1 MELNLVNAQGQETA
15 KVPASDAVFA
25 RQYNEALVHQ
35 LVVAYM
41 ANARQGTRAQLNRE
55 FVHHTTKK
63 PFRQKGTGRARAGMS
78 SSPLWRGGGR
88 TFPSTPNEN
97 FSKKMNKKAYRAAMA
112 TIFSKLV
119 ADGRLVVVESI
130 GAETPKTKAFAA
142 KLKAM
147 GLTSAMLIAETVDDN
162 LFLASRNIK
171 NVTVVE
177 PRYIDPLSLIHYE
190 KIVVAKGALSKIEE
204 MLG

>member
-1 MELNLVNAQGQETA
+1 MELNLVNEQGQETA

-41 ANARQGTRAQLNRE
+41 ANARRGTRAQLNRE

-142 KLKAM
+142 KLKTM

>member
-1 MELNLVNAQGQETA
+1 MELNLVNEQGQETA

-112 TIFSKLV
+112 TIFAKLV

>member
-1 MELNLVNAQGQETA
+1 MELNLVNEQGQETA

-147 GLTSAMLIAETVDDN
+147 GLTSAMLIAETADDN

>member
-1 MELNLVNAQGQETA
+1 MELNLVNEQGQETA

-88 TFPSTPNEN
+88 TFPSTPNES

>member
-1 MELNLVNAQGQETA
+1 MELNLINEQGVETA

-25 RQYNEALVHQ
+25 REYNEALVHQ
-35 LVVAYM
+35 LVVAYQ

-88 TFPSTPNEN
+88 TFPSSPNEN
-97 FSKKMNKKAYRAAMA
+97 FTKKMNKKAYRVAMA
-112 TIFSKLV
+112 TILSKLV
-119 ADGRLVVVESI
+119 ADGRLVVVDSI
-130 GAETPKTKAFAA
+130 TAETPKTKAFAA

-147 GLTSAMLIAETVDDN
+147 GLNNAMLIAENVDDN

-171 NVTVVE
+171 NILVVT
-177 PRYIDPLSLIHYE
+177 PRYIDPLSLVYYD
-190 KIVVAKGALSKIEE
+190 KVVVAKSAIAKIEE

>member
-1 MELNLVNAQGQETA
+1 MELNLVNEQGQETA

-147 GLTSAMLIAETVDDN
+147 GLTSAMLIAEMVDDN

>member
-1 MELNLVNAQGQETA
+1 MELNLVNEQGQETA

-35 LVVAYM
+35 LVVVYM

>member
-1 MELNLVNAQGQETA
+1 MELNLVNEQGQETA

-97 FSKKMNKKAYRAAMA
+97 FSKKMNKKDYRAAME

>member
-1 MELNLVNAQGQETA
+1 MELNLVNEQGQETA
-15 KVPASDAVFA
+15 KVPASDAVFT

>member
-1 MELNLVNAQGQETA
+1 MELNLVNEQGQETA

-88 TFPSTPNEN
+88 TFPSTSNEN

-130 GAETPKTKAFAA
+130 GAETPKTNAFAA
-142 KLKAM
+142 KLKTM

>member
-1 MELNLVNAQGQETA
+1 MELNLVNEQGQETA

-25 RQYNEALVHQ
+25 RQYSEALVHQ

>member
-1 MELNLVNAQGQETA
+1 MELNLVNEQGQETA

-97 FSKKMNKKAYRAAMA
+97 FSKKMNKNAYRAAMA

-171 NVTVVE
+171 HVTVVE

>member
-1 MELNLVNAQGQETA
+1 MELNLVNEQGQETG

>member
-1 MELNLVNAQGQETA
+1 MELNLVNEQGQETA

-25 RQYNEALVHQ
+25 RQYNEVLVHQ

>member
-1 MELNLVNAQGQETA
+1 MELNLVNEQGQETA
-15 KVPASDAVFA
+15 KVPASDTVFA

>member
-1 MELNLVNAQGQETA
+1 MELNLVNEQGQETA

-112 TIFSKLV
+112 TIVSKLV

>member
-1 MELNLVNAQGQETA
+1 MELNLVNEQGQETA

-142 KLKAM
+142 KLKTM

-171 NVTVVE
+171 NVAVVE

>member
-1 MELNLVNAQGQETA
+1 MELNLVNEQGQETA
-15 KVPASDAVFA
+15 KVPASDVVFA

>member
-1 MELNLVNAQGQETA
+1 MELNLVNEQGQETA
-15 KVPASDAVFA
+15 KVPSSDAVFA

>member
-1 MELNLVNAQGQETA
+1 MELNLVNGQGQETA

>member
-1 MELNLVNAQGQETA
+1 MELNLVNEQGQETA

-119 ADGRLVVVESI
+119 ADGSLVVVESI

>member
-1 MELNLVNAQGQETA
+1 MELNLVNEQGQETA

-78 SSPLWRGGGR
+78 SSPLRRGGGR

-142 KLKAM
+142 KLKTM

>member
-1 MELNLVNAQGQETA
+1 MELNLVNEQGQETA

-88 TFPSTPNEN
+88 TFPSTSNEN

-112 TIFSKLV
+112 TIFSKRV

-130 GAETPKTKAFAA
+130 GAETPKTNAFAA
-142 KLKAM
+142 KLKTM

-177 PRYIDPLSLIHYE
+177 PRYIDPLSVIHCE

>member
-1 MELNLVNAQGQETA
+1 MELNLVNEQGQETA

-78 SSPLWRGGGR
+78 SSPLWHGGGR

>member
-1 MELNLVNAQGQETA
+1 MELNLVNEQGQETA

-119 ADGRLVVVESI
+119 ADVRLVVVESI

>member
-1 MELNLVNAQGQETA
+1 MELNLVNEQGQETA

-78 SSPLWRGGGR
+78 SSPLWRGGAR

-142 KLKAM
+142 KLKTM

>member
-1 MELNLVNAQGQETA
+1 MELNLVNEQGQETA

-63 PFRQKGTGRARAGMS
+63 PFRQKGTGR
-78 SSPLWRGGGR
+78 
-88 TFPSTPNEN
+88 
-97 FSKKMNKKAYRAAMA
+97 
-112 TIFSKLV
+112 
-119 ADGRLVVVESI
+119 
-130 GAETPKTKAFAA
+130 AETPKTKAFAA

>member
-1 MELNLVNAQGQETA
+1 MELNLVNEQGQETA
-15 KVPASDAVFA
+15 KVSASDAVFA

>member
-1 MELNLVNAQGQETA
+1 MELNLVNEQGQETA

-142 KLKAM
+142 KLKTM

>member
-1 MELNLVNAQGQETA
+1 MELNLVNEQGQETA

-41 ANARQGTRAQLNRE
+41 ANTRQGTRAQLNRE

-88 TFPSTPNEN
+88 TFPSKPNEN

-177 PRYIDPLSLIHYE
+177 PRYSDPLSLIHYE

>member
-1 MELNLVNAQGQETA
+1 MELNLVNEQGQETA

-25 RQYNEALVHQ
+25 RKYNEALVHQ

>member
-1 MELNLVNAQGQETA
+1 MELNLVNEQGQETA

-78 SSPLWRGGGR
+78 SSPLWRSGGR